1 MASILLKVRLA
12 VLNEPN
18 PIIGFVSR
26 LTCLINLRH
35 CLIPSLEHY
44 GGHIGYFIRPSERDK
59 GYGTRM
65 LILALDEA
73 RKLGLSQVMMTC
85 NINNL
90 ASARGIEKNG
100 GVLASQGIS
109 RVSGKL
115 ISRYWITL

>member
-1 MASILLKVRLA
+1 
-12 VLNEPN
+12 
-18 PIIGFVSR
+18 
-26 LTCLINLRH
+26 
-35 CLIPSLEHY
+35 LEHY